1 MRVDDFTFHKTFRE
15 DDVLHLRPVL
25 DGLYQSY
32 YKLVSA
38 AMKAT
43 SDANQRFLTYVI
55 DTITAVPADA
65 GASVQV
71 LVGDKEIDNGT
82 APAWAAG
89 SNTVTVNVTAAA
101 GAAYLDLKRGAPAD
115 YDVDGL
121 PRSLLMEYV
130 RYGRDDALDVF
141 EHNYQALLLSMRHDR
156 EVKEYASASIPSG
169 E

>member
-1 MRVDDFTFHKTFRE
+1 MNRDT
-15 DDVLHLRPVL
+15 
-25 DGLYQSY
+25 
-32 YKLVSA
+32 VSA
-38 AMKAT
+38 QLLEDVKNYLNITWDDDAT
-43 SDANQRFLTYVI
+43 DRKVRGLI
-55 DTITAVPADA
+55 
-65 GASVQV
+65 
-71 LVGDKEIDNGT
+71 
-82 APAWAAG
+82 
-89 SNTVTVNVTAAA
+89 AA

-115 YDVDGL
+115 YEADGL

>member
-1 MRVDDFTFHKTFRE
+1 MVEEAAPSSNAALAALSLGSLTLSPAF
-15 DDVLHLRPVL
+15 
-25 DGLYQSY
+25 DGAVTAYT
-32 YKLVSA
+32 A
-38 AMKAT
+38 ATGNA
-43 SDANQRFLTYVI
+43 SN
-55 DTITAVPADA
+55 TITAVPADA

-101 GAAYLDLKRGAPAD
+101 AGAAYLDLKRGAPAD
-115 YDVDGL
+115 YEADGL

>member
-1 MRVDDFTFHKTFRE
+1 MARRENPAGFFLFFQFRLQEYRQVRVDDFTFHKTFRE

-82 APAWAAG
+82 APTWAAG
-89 SNTVTVNVTAAA
+89 SNTVTVNVTAADGTA
-101 GAAYLDLKRGAPAD
+101 KKAYTVTVTK
-115 YDVDGL
+115 
-121 PRSLLMEYV
+121 S
-130 RYGRDDALDVF
+130 
-141 EHNYQALLLSMRHDR
+141 
-156 EVKEYASASIPSG
+156 
-169 E
+169 